1 MLLNKLTTLT
11 AIAAV
16 CLIVSPVAGQ
26 NGETSIVDAAS
37 TAMLTANGNLSGN
50 VQSATSQVPQAKVS
64 LVSQGKVIDSVTTD
78 EAGNFSFANVNP
90 GPYQIVG
97 SAEGMVGSSAL
108 NVAPFAQAAGAAPAT
123 VMLQGASADAM
134 YDTYSSTPVSSFSNN
149 PVANYNTSSCGCSSC
164 SSAASSCSTCSGG
177 GIGSRL
183 GLGGGNFG
191 GGLGGGNFGGG
202 LGGGN
207 FGGGLGSRLGGG
219 LLTSPRG
226 LLLIGGLAGGLSAI
240 EDSSPDQ

>member
-26 NGETSIVDAAS
+26 TAETSIMESAS
-37 TAMLTANGNLSGN
+37 TAMLSANGNLSGN
-50 VQSATSQVPQAKVS
+50 VASATSKISNAKVS

-78 EAGNFSFANVNP
+78 ETGSFSFANVNP

-108 NVAPFAQAAGAAPAT
+108 TVAPFAEAAGTAPAT

-134 YDTYSSTPVSSFSNN
+134 YDAYSATPVSSFSTN
-149 PVANYNTSSCGCSSC
+149 PAASYNTGSCGCSAC
-164 SSAASSCSTCSGG
+164 AAAASPCNTCGG
-177 GIGSRL
+177 GGLGSRL
-183 GLGGGNFG
+183 GNIGGGNFGGGIGGGNFG
-191 GGLGGGNFGGG
+191 GGLGG
-202 LGGGN
+202 
-207 FGGGLGSRLGGG
+207 RLGGG
-219 LLTSPRG
+219 LLSSPRG
-226 LLLIGGLAGGLSAI
+226 LFLAAGLAGGIAAI
-240 EDSSPDQ
+240 ADDDQSPDQ

>member
-26 NGETSIVDAAS
+26 TSETTNNSAAI
-37 TAMLTANGNLSGN
+37 AMLSANGNLSGN
-50 VQSATSQVPQAKVS
+50 VKSATSEVPQAKVS

-78 EAGNFSFANVNP
+78 ESGNFSFANVNP

-97 SAEGMVGSSAL
+97 SADGMVGSSAL
-108 NVAPFAQAAGAAPAT
+108 NVAPFAEAAGAAPAT

-134 YDTYSSTPVSSFSNN
+134 YDAYSATPVSSFSTN
-149 PVANYNTSSCGCSSC
+149 PVASYNTGGCGCSAAPSC
-164 SSAASSCSTCSGG
+164 NTCGG
-177 GIGSRL
+177 GGLGSRL
-183 GLGGGNFG
+183 GNIGGGNFG
-191 GGLGGGNFGGG
+191 GGLGGGNFAGG
-202 LGGGN
+202 LGG
-207 FGGGLGSRLGGG
+207 RLGGG

-226 LLLIGGLAGGLSAI
+226 LLLIGGLAGGLASI